1 MSSHVVIAGTGR
13 TGTTF
18 LVKLLTNLGLDT
30 GFKPY
35 DFYVFKEA
43 RAGLEINLLKAHSPP
58 YIVKDPAFFEYVEE
72 VLDDEHLQLDC
83 VILPMRD
90 LQAAAESRRQVE
102 KSSHPGNYKPG
113 HAPGGLIGADGA
125 SQEAVLQEGLYRL
138 MLSLSRANVPVILL
152 HYPTLLYDRDYL
164 YSKLKGLFPGTDCH
178 EFSTI
183 FDKTVDPGLI
193 NTLSAN
199 DRPGAKANQ
208 AGAAFQPSLQKPIAL
223 QLYADYGEGFNE
235 KNSQY
240 LHVDRWANQ
249 VDFALDAD
257 RPIIGLRFDPA
268 LEPCILR
275 LDRIVCRSS
284 AGAELA
290 CQVTGH
296 NAVYHEDERYYFTTN
311 DPQIFVAINGR
322 ARVCTVMFEILEIG
336 HQSLAMT
343 AELLGR
349 KYSRR
354 GVCGWIQG
362 FSRKF
367 GRYLAP

>member
-35 DFYVFKEA
+35 EFYVFKES

-72 VLDDEHLQLDC
+72 VLDNEHLQLDC

-102 KSSHPGNYKPG
+102 ISSRPGSYKQG

-125 SQEAVLQEGLYRL
+125 SQETVLLDGFYRL
-138 MLSLSRANVPVILL
+138 MLSLSKANVPVILL

-164 YSKLKGLFPGTDCH
+164 YGKLNGLFPGTGCQ
-178 EFSTI
+178 EFSAV
-183 FDKTVDPGLI
+183 FDKTVEPGLV
-193 NTLSAN
+193 NALSAN

-208 AGAAFQPSLQKPIAL
+208 PGAVVQLNLNKPVAV

-240 LHVDRWANQ
+240 LHVDRWAGQ
-249 VDFALDAD
+249 VDFALDAEKHL
-257 RPIIGLRFDPA
+257 IGLRFDPA

-275 LDRIVCRSS
+275 LGRIFCRSED
-284 AGAELA
+284 GAELA
-290 CQVTGH
+290 CRITGH
-296 NAVYHEDERYYFTTN
+296 NAIYQEGERYHFATN
-311 DPQIFVAINGR
+311 DPQVFVATKGR

-336 HQSLAMT
+336 NQALALT
-343 AELLGR
+343 AELLGE

-354 GVCGWIQG
+354 GVCGWIRGLSQ
-362 FSRKF
+362 KL
-367 GRYLAP
+367 GRYLAS